1 MFKRVEIEGKKR
13 ELENQ
18 TKGVKRRRSVGG
30 TWGRKKQGIW
40 VKKTKQNKMNIQ

>member
-18 TKGVKRRRSVGG
+18 TKGVKGG
-30 TWGRKKQGIW
+30 GQQVEPGAEKNRAFGLK
-40 VKKTKQNKMNIQ
+40 KQNKMNI